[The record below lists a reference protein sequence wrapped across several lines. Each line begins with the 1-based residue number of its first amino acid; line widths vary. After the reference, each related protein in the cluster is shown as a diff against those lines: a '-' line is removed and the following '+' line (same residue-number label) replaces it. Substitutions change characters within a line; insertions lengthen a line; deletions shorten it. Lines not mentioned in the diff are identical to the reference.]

1 MALSDSTLKQ
11 LESRLEELIRQLLR
25 LKSQNRQLVT
35 REHQLVQECADLRK
49 KNELAKAKIEAMI
62 TRLRALEQEP

>member
-1 MALSDSTLKQ
+1 MANTDPALRT
-11 LESRLEELIRQLLR
+11 LESRLEELVRQLLR
-25 LKSQNRQLVT
+25 LKSQNRQLQA
-35 REHQLVQECADLRK
+35 RESQLVQECADLRK